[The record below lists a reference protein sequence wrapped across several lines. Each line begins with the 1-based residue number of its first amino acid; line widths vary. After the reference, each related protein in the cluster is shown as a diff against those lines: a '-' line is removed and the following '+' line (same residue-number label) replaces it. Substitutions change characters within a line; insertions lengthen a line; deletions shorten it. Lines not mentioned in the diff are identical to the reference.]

1 MDYVGVPYIP
11 SNAARKTRLIGFDAS
26 YAANGYKLKPEHTVE
41 LDKLVAFVSRT
52 SEFSLWIVGYA
63 SKAGD
68 HHANQTLSA
77 NRALSVET
85 YLKSQNGLFG
95 DDERLDVRHVGEV
108 AGHLRVAA
116 LPFASGQPAPPA
128 RDVSPRRGL
137 RLRATDRIHPAD
149 A

>member
-41 LDKLVAFVSRT
+41 LAKLVAFVSRT

-77 NRALSVET
+77 NR
-85 YLKSQNGLFG
+85 
-95 DDERLDVRHVGEV
+95 RP
-108 AGHLRVAA
+108 LR
-116 LPFASGQPAPPA
+116 
-128 RDVSPRRGL
+128 
-137 RLRATDRIHPAD
+137 
-149 A
+149 